1 MFCYFCKERKFIN
14 MMKIS
19 KIEFYLPHSVLTN
32 EDLEKLFP
40 EWSSERIHEKVG
52 ISQRHISSD
61 NETVL
66 DMAVKSSEKIFE
78 SYDRSKIDFILFC
91 TQSPD
96 YFLPTTAC
104 LLQDRLKLRKNIGAL
119 DFNLGCSGFV
129 YGLAFA
135 KGLISAGIA
144 QTILLVTSETYTKHI
159 HPDDKGNRSIFGD
172 ASASAIVEKSENT
185 RDYKFC
191 LGTDGSGAENLIVK
205 KGAFKKDFEI
215 NSEHEFNPEN
225 LYMNGPEIFNFTIE
239 NIVRL
244 VQETLEVNG
253 IGMDEID
260 HFVFHQA
267 NSFML
272 NYLRKKT
279 KIPADKFYIDMEKT
293 GNTVSATIP
302 IALKNM
308 IDKGMVEKGDKI
320 LLAGFGVGYSWG
332 ATIIEM

>member
-1 MFCYFCKERKFIN
+1 MIKV
-14 MMKIS
+14 S
-19 KIEFYLPHSVLTN
+19 QIEYYLPELVLTN
-32 EDLEKLFP
+32 EDLEKEFP
-40 EWSSERIHEKVG
+40 EWSSERIQEKVG
-52 ISQRHISSD
+52 IAQRHISSE

-66 DMAVKSSEKIFE
+66 DLAVKSSEKLFE
-78 SYDRSKIDFILFC
+78 NFDRNKIDFILFC

-104 LLQDRLKLRKNIGAL
+104 ILQDKLGLRKNIGAM

-135 KGLISAGIA
+135 KGLIAAGIA
-144 QTILLVTSETYTKHI
+144 QHILLVTSETYTKHI
-159 HPDDKGNRSIFGD
+159 NPKDKGNRSIFGD
-172 ASASAIVEKSENT
+172 ASASAIVEKAENGG
-185 RDYKFC
+185 DYKFC

-205 KGAFKKDFEI
+205 KGAFRTDFEL
-215 NSEHEFNPEN
+215 NPENEFAPEN

-239 NIVRL
+239 NIPGL
-244 VQETLEVNG
+244 VKETMEVNG
-253 IGMDEID
+253 LTMDDID

-279 KIPADKFYIDMEKT
+279 KIPTEKFYIDMEKT

-308 IDKGMVEKGDKI
+308 MDKGILKQGDKV

-332 ATIIEM
+332 ATILEI